1 MLDDYYSNR
10 AGHGYSGLQQIQNLD
25 KKNFY
30 LGTVVQVSSREVTI
44 QIDNLSLLTHRLLRQ
59 SDLVPNT
66 INYYVVID
74 SVSGIYFGQVVQNR
88 IPIGVSREFLS
99 DESHKEQVYAEAI
112 VDILGLEGNSDKS
125 FRLPGF
131 LRPGVTEKVYLAN
144 GPLIEHFVSS
154 MELHTNE
161 EDSYDEPDTEDGA
174 NSFAYLSCFQDEAL
188 RLVSP
193 QTLFDRHLM
202 VVGTTNSGKSTTAL
216 SVLDWLINAHKKVLL
231 IDPTGEYKDS
241 FTEDDEMEKLTL
253 GCDTVVDSGSLSVL
267 DWSMIFDCNEN
278 TQQGTLSDAIRS
290 LRYQAKFRCSGP
302 FIKQGRIITEVQ
314 NDLSKVGKED
324 TSFNVNLLPEQIT
337 EEAVEEGTKGA
348 EKGKYTRSTFRINN
362 YEWLREKILNQFD
375 NTSFKKFFRNSST
388 GKRWKDLFSEL
399 DKFADKPK
407 TSLYINASKI
417 GTTDG
422 IGGMVVDLISN
433 YLLNRRNEKG
443 YPYVIFIDEVHRY
456 AKRTTDQN
464 SFYSGL
470 TSIAREGRK
479 KGIFLFL
486 TTQNPNDVSSELLGQ
501 VGTLIIHRL
510 TNARELGTIQNY
522 VSDNTISQIMKLN
535 QGEAILTSVNLLEDL
550 SLSIRACGRSHKN
563 DTPRL

>member
-1 MLDDYYSNR
+1 MLDDYYGNR
-10 AGHGYSGLQQIQNLD
+10 ANYGHSGLQREQNLD

-66 INYYVVID
+66 INYYVTID
-74 SVSGIYFGQVVQNR
+74 SISGIYFGQVVQNR
-88 IPIGVSREFLS
+88 IPIGASREFLS
-99 DESHKEQVYAEAI
+99 DESHKEQVYAEAT
-112 VDILGLEGNSDKS
+112 VDILGLEGAGDRS

-131 LRPGVTEKVYLAN
+131 SRPGVTEKVYLAN
-144 GPLIEHFVSS
+144 GPVIEHFVSS
-154 MELHTNE
+154 MELHIDE
-161 EDSYDEPDTEDGA
+161 KDSPDESDDDNIP
-174 NSFAYLSCFQDEAL
+174 NSFARLSCFQNEAL
-188 RLVSP
+188 QLVSP

-216 SVLDWLINAHKKVLL
+216 SVLDWLVSAHKKVLL
-231 IDPTGEYKDS
+231 IDPTGEYEDS
-241 FTEDDEMEKLTL
+241 FTEDDKMEKLTL
-253 GCDTVVDSGSLSVL
+253 GSDTVVDSGSLSVL

-290 LRYQAKFRCSGP
+290 LRYQAKFRRFGP

-314 NDLSKVGKED
+314 NELSKVGKED
-324 TSFNVNLLPEQIT
+324 TSFDVNLLPEQIT
-337 EEAVEEGTKGA
+337 EEAVEEGKGA

-375 NTSFKKFFRNSST
+375 NTSFKKFFRNSRT
-388 GKRWKDLFSEL
+388 NKNWKDLFSEL
-399 DKFADKPK
+399 DRFANKPK
-407 TSLYINASKI
+407 TSLYVNASHI

-433 YLLNRRNEKG
+433 YLLNRPHKKG
-443 YPYVIFIDEVHRY
+443 CAYVIFVDEVHRY
-456 AKRTTDQN
+456 AKRMTDQN

-486 TTQNPNDVSSELLGQ
+486 TTQNPNDVSPELLGQ

-510 TNARELGTIQNY
+510 TSARELGTIQNY

-550 SLSIRACGRSHKN
+550 SLSVRACGRPHKN

>member
-1 MLDDYYSNR
+1 MLDDYYSNH
-10 AGHGYSGLQQIQNLD
+10 ANSGHSGLQRVQGLD

-30 LGTVVQVSSREVTI
+30 LGSVVQVSSREVTI

-88 IPIGVSREFLS
+88 IPIGASREFLS
-99 DESHKEQVYAEAI
+99 DESRKEHVYAEAI
-112 VDILGLEGNSDKS
+112 VDILGLEGAGDKS

-131 LRPGVTEKVYLAN
+131 SRPGVTEKVYLAN

-154 MELHTNE
+154 MELHIDE
-161 EDSYDEPDTEDGA
+161 KDSSDDPDVEDGA
-174 NSFAYLSCFQDEAL
+174 NSFACLSCFQDEAL
-188 RLVSP
+188 QLISP

-216 SVLDWLINAHKKVLL
+216 SVLDWLVNAHKKVLL
-231 IDPTGEYKDS
+231 IDPTGEYEDS
-241 FTEDDEMEKLTL
+241 FNPDEIKKLTL
-253 GCDTVVDSGSLSVL
+253 GSDTVVDSGSLSVL
-267 DWSMIFDCNEN
+267 DWSMIFGCNEN

-290 LRYQAKFRCSGP
+290 LRYQAKFALSGP
-302 FIKQGRIITEVQ
+302 FVKHGEKITEVQ
-314 NDLSKVGKED
+314 NKLSKVGRED
-324 TSFNVNLLPEQIT
+324 TSFDVNLLPEQIT
-337 EEAVEEGTKGA
+337 EEAVEEGSKGA

-375 NTSFKKFFRNSST
+375 NTSFKQFFRNSGT
-388 GKRWKDLFSEL
+388 DKNCKDLFGEL
-399 DKFADKPK
+399 DKFADEPK
-407 TSLYINASKI
+407 TSLYVNASHI

-433 YLLNRRNEKG
+433 YLLNRPHKEG
-443 YPYVIFIDEVHRY
+443 CAYVIFVDEVHRY
-456 AKRTTDQN
+456 AKKMTDQN

-510 TNARELGTIQNY
+510 TNASELGTIQNY

-550 SLSIRACGRSHKN
+550 SLSVRACGRPHKN